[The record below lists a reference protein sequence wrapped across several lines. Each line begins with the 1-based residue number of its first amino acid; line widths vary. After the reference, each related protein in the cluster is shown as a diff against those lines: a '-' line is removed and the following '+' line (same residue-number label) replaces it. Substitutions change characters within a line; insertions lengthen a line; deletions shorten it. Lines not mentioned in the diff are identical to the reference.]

1 MRSSLIVL
9 GAVLRMTGRV
19 SVTWRVV
26 VVHAVAASINAAPQA
41 VVTIRRI
48 ASVEF
53 ISIALR

>member
-1 MRSSLIVL
+1 
-9 GAVLRMTGRV
+9 
-19 SVTWRVV
+19 VTWRVV